1 MRGKLAF
8 HLSTP
13 ATRHILFVACRSSLV
28 THMIEKHEK
37 FKRAILWLPAKLYE
51 LAVRLRVA
59 AYETKYR
66 KQKRL
71 DAVVISIGN
80 IALGG
85 TGKTPMVE
93 YVARYIKSE
102 DHSVAI
108 LTRGYARE
116 SSGMRVL
123 NDPRGFSGADLN
135 STGGQGGPPHIEAGA
150 NSNGAASPNRE
161 RAGKAASMRPHLE
174 YGDEPLMLARA
185 LPGIPVIINKNRY
198 EGGLWAERELGAEV
212 LVLDDAYQHLG
223 LARDLNI
230 LLLDATDPFGGFK
243 MAPFGR
249 LREPLYGIRRADA
262 VIVTRANRPFDQG
275 ETSAIIKYFCG
286 DKVPVMYVYSYI
298 ARLRHVETGTVYEA
312 EQFAGWNAAVMCGIG
327 NPHAFADD
335 ILEFGMNIVSENFFS
350 DHHTFTQEDI
360 ERVTVAARETGAD
373 AIITTEKDAVRM
385 EALKPGDVPIY
396 AAQLEIQSEDEVRL
410 KSLLLR
416 TLIKK

>member
-1 MRGKLAF
+1 MTSETRRASRGKLAF
-8 HLSTP
+8 HFSPPT
-13 ATRHILFVACRSSLV
+13 TRRILFVTCCPSLV

-37 FKRAILWLPAKLYE
+37 FKRAMLWMPAKLYE

-59 AYETKYR
+59 AYETEYR

-71 DAVVISIGN
+71 DATVISIGN

-123 NDPRGFSGADLN
+123 NDPRSFSSADLSN
-135 STGGQGGPPHIEAGA
+135 S
-150 NSNGAASPNRE
+150 AASPSR
-161 RAGKAASMRPHLE
+161 GQASKSVGVRSHLE

-185 LPGIPVIINKNRY
+185 LPGVPVIINKNRY
-198 EGGLWAERELGAEV
+198 EGGRWAERELGAEV
-212 LVLDDAYQHLG
+212 LVLDDGYQHLG

-249 LREPLYGIRRADA
+249 LREPLYGTRRADV

-275 ETSAIIKYFCG
+275 QTSAIIKYFCG
-286 DKVPVMYVYSYI
+286 DKVPVMYVYSSI
-298 ARLRHVETGTVYEA
+298 TRLRHVETGAVYEA

-327 NPHAFADD
+327 NPRAFADD
-335 ILEFGMNIVSENFFS
+335 ILEFGMNIVSETFFS
-350 DHHTFTQEDI
+350 DHHPFTQEDM
-360 ERVTVAARETGAD
+360 ERVTAAARETGAD